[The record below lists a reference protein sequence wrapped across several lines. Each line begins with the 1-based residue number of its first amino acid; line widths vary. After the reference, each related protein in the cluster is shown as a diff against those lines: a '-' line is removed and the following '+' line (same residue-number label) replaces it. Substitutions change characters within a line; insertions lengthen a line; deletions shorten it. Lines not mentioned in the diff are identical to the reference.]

1 MQIMDLAQFEKEL
14 QKTGARLTRPRK
26 AILQVIAASD
36 QPLTAM
42 DVFQQARD
50 LAPNLGLVTVYRT
63 IDALESLGL
72 IDRIHG
78 HDECQT
84 IFRAASGHRHLLSCT
99 SCGKSVYFDGML
111 AEKEFE
117 RIGRE
122 NGYQINGHMLQLF
135 GLCKKCKEHSKE
147 YSNE

>member
-1 MQIMDLAQFEKEL
+1 MNASFQEKLEQKL
-14 QKTGARLTRPRK
+14 QSSGARLTRPRK
-26 AILQVIAASD
+26 AILNVIASTE

-42 DVFQQARD
+42 NIFEQARRK
-50 LAPNLGLVTVYRT
+50 APNLGLVTVYRT

-78 HDECQT
+78 SEDCQT

-99 SCGKSVYFDGML
+99 DCGRSVYFDGVL
-111 AEKEFE
+111 AEKEFD

-122 NGYQINGHMLQLF
+122 HGFKVTGHLLQLF
-135 GLCKKCKEHSKE
+135 GLCDACNNME
-147 YSNE
+147 YNNE

>member
-1 MQIMDLAQFEKEL
+1 MNASYQEKLEQEL
-14 QKTGARLTRPRK
+14 QSSGARLTKPRK
-26 AILQVIAASD
+26 AILDVIAASK

-42 DVFQQARD
+42 DIFKRAQDQV
-50 LAPNLGLVTVYRT
+50 PNLGLVTVYRT

-78 HDECQT
+78 SKDCQT
-84 IFRAASGHRHLLSCT
+84 IFRSASGHRHLLSCT
-99 SCGKSVYFDGML
+99 DCGRSIYFDGVL

-122 NGYQINGHMLQLF
+122 HGFKVTGHLLQLF
-135 GLCKKCKEHSKE
+135 GLCDNCNNTE
-147 YSNE
+147 YINE